1 MSIFTPTNQI
11 RLTNIAVVRMKKCG
25 QRFEIA
31 CYKNK
36 VVSWRKKIEKDID
49 EVLQTPTV
57 FTNVSKG
64 QVAKKEELM
73 KAFGTEDQ
81 TKAALEILEKGELQI
96 SEKER
101 QAQQEE
107 TLKEV
112 ATIISDKTVNPETKR
127 PYPVSMIEKAMKQ
140 MHFSVKPNK
149 SAKQQALDSIPKIK
163 TIIPIEKAQMKMRVL
178 CHKKHR
184 KQLKEMAAEIEQEEI
199 TQEGV
204 LDMIFTA
211 DPGHYRAI
219 DSLIKDTPKAQ
230 LHVLSLKEVVDG
242 DESIEAESSGA
253 TASTSKKKEEDTETV
268 SKKTEKDTEK
278 ETTSKNTKS
287 RSKRDRDS
295 RNSKGE

>member
-1 MSIFTPTNQI
+1 MSAIFTPTNQI

-64 QVAKKEELM
+64 QVAKKEELI
-73 KAFGTEDQ
+73 KCFGTDDQ
-81 TKAALEILEKGELQI
+81 TKVSLEILDKGELQI

-107 TLKEV
+107 SLKEI
-112 ATIISDKTVNPETKR
+112 ASIISDKTVNPETKR

-140 MHFSVKPNK
+140 MHFSLKANK

-163 TIIPIEKAQMKMRVL
+163 TIIPIEKAQMKLRVL

-184 KQLKEMAAEIEQEEI
+184 KTLKEMAADIEEETI
-199 TQEGV
+199 NQDGV

-219 DSLIKDTPKAQ
+219 DSLIKDTPKSQ

-242 DESIEAESSGA
+242 DESIEGGA
-253 TASTSKKKEEDTETV
+253 VASQPSTSKASTEKASTSKP
-268 SKKTEKDTEK
+268 S
-278 ETTSKNTKS
+278 TSKTSKS
-287 RSKRDRDS
+287 NKVDRDS
-295 RNSKGE
+295 GDSKGE